1 MRRRIP
7 LLVLLLAVSI
17 LAGIPLSIA
26 QGNRV
31 ALLQVFDVQPSSSA
45 PLALNDAIV
54 FYFNHRVDCDNTE
67 AALSWTPSIPGEL
80 HCDEYTLSFTPAGA
94 YERNTAYTFALT
106 PPLVAFDGARLA
118 DPFRVTYK
126 TASYLTVTEAFP
138 SAEGGPVPVDSAI
151 TVVFDRPVVPLMSSM
166 NKDDMPNP
174 LRLFPSTD
182 GTGEWVN
189 SAVYIFTPASPLKSG
204 VRYRATIAADLE
216 AVDGAVMRSDVSWNF
231 QTATA
236 TILSIDPPL
245 GSAGLRLDPKIQVR
259 FNQVMDQS
267 AVERGFYFRA
277 LPAVAGAAVS
287 GRFEW
292 ADDSRGFVFSPDTL
306 LQLDSTYEAG
316 FAPDLLPNLNFSNL
330 PGSGF
335 WRYETVP
342 APAIKSTEPIDGAL
356 NVDRGGL
363 SLFFASTMNIDTLAE
378 RIQIEPEP
386 EAPPR
391 YYYSEW
397 SNRYTVSFDA
407 QPSTKYTIRIAP
419 GMEDIY
425 GNAISGPLIF
435 SYTTGPRTPV
445 LSLNVPGPVGFYNAY
460 RNPTQLYVYHRGAD
474 FIELTL
480 SRVPIADFIERLTQ
494 TEFYDPAHTFD
505 AKDDQLLKRWR
516 IESDTPE
523 NITRYEL
530 LELGDIGADKGTDCI
545 GALSARLSIGDIAKV
560 ITEPDPLRARRAPV
574 DGVIMELL
582 YYGYEFTV
590 LGGPRC
596 IDELRWWQVA
606 LQDERIAWL
615 AEGDN
620 EEYFLE
626 PRDAVDNGAAADAGG
641 LEPGV
646 YFLEATAPG
655 LENNYVQNRHFLNVS
670 TAVLTVK
677 QTTDRLTVWAVDVDS
692 GAPIV
697 SEDISIYGPGAVLLG
712 SGTSDERGIVQVDIP
727 YTRDLYTPFVAVLD
741 STAHFGI
748 GYTDWSNGTEPWN
761 FGYNFSWS
769 PRAYQAYL
777 YTDRPVYRTGQPLY
791 FRGIVRRK
799 DDVVY
804 MPAPVE
810 TVSVTIRDAR
820 GEIVYE
826 RDLALNDFGS
836 FSGSFNIA
844 AEASLGAYSL
854 SLALPSEEEY
864 LREGSSISFLVAEY
878 RLPEYRVALLTEQP
892 EIVQGD
898 TATFT
903 LEGNYFFGGPVS
915 DAEASYTVFSS
926 PYHFNY
932 KGEGHFD
939 FADYDNNETG
949 RDPFGLDRVISEGG
963 LTTDDNG
970 KARFDLIGDLQGEKR
985 SQQWRVEASIRDE
998 AGQAIYGNANLIVHQ
1013 GLFYVGLRAENAV
1026 SRAGEDS
1033 RIQVIAVDWDSRPM
1047 AEQLID
1053 VQVVERRWT
1062 SVQEQDPNTG
1072 ATAWTWDVEEIPVTT
1087 GSVTTDA
1094 FGKANFVY
1102 QPPNGGVFKIIAT
1115 ARDTAGN
1122 LVRTATYSWISS
1134 PSYVSWRQENDRT
1147 LELVPDKRNY
1157 SVGDT
1162 AKILIASPYQG
1173 AAEALISIERGD
1185 VLSVEQ
1191 VTLSSNSQ
1199 IYEFEILPQHAP
1211 NIYVSV
1217 FLIKPVDE
1225 NNAIASWRL
1234 GMTQLAVDIEQQELN
1249 IDIAADRDIAAPQE
1263 DVQYHVRVTDYKGD
1277 PVVAEV
1283 GIGVT
1288 DLAALSVAERN
1299 SASLLETF
1307 YGPQELSVR
1316 TSSSLVV
1323 NADAATADLSDRKG
1337 GGGGIFESGIVDLR
1351 GEFIDTAFWN
1361 PTVVT
1366 DAVGE
1371 ATVDVR
1377 LPDNLTTW
1385 RLDARALTE
1394 GRAGRLLVGE
1404 TTFDLLSTRPLLI
1417 RPVTPRFFIVGDRV
1431 QLAAVV
1437 NNNTGQ
1443 GIAVRV
1449 SIENTAGLDVADGA
1463 ALLQNVMIPAG
1474 GRKRVTWQVKVA
1486 DVTSIAPYFVVRS
1499 DDGTYADASI
1509 SPVSA
1514 DSDGTLPVHRY
1525 DVPETVGTAGTLTE
1539 NGSRVE
1545 AVLLP
1550 RDHDLK
1556 SGALGIRIDKSL
1568 AGLISESLIYMEA
1581 ETLRYRECTTTIVSR
1596 FLPNIA
1602 SFRALTELGMS
1613 ESELKTKLD
1622 ALVSEGLQELYARQ
1636 LANGGWSWCSYPE
1649 GDELTTAY
1657 ALIGLAEAKRQ
1668 GYLVDE
1674 SLMRRAQRFLKQ
1686 RLITP
1691 SLKLEQWKLN
1701 RQAFILY
1708 ALAESGAADVARS
1721 TTLFESCDRLNLDA
1735 IAFLAQALHIVNPDD
1750 RMRLDALTQLML
1762 NRAVTRA
1769 TGTFF
1774 EEAYQDRWNWSS
1786 DIRSTALVLNTLIKL
1801 RPESDLLPNIV
1812 RHLVSVREGGGYW
1825 KSRQENTWSI
1835 IALTNW
1841 MLKSGELSPDYVYS
1855 VTVNGSELMQDTAI
1869 PDNAIEADAISV
1881 DVADLIQRE
1890 SNLIEFERDA
1900 GNGALYYTAHL
1911 NLDLPVNEVEPI
1923 SRGIEISRSYTLLG
1937 DESRIAIEGATI
1949 GDLVQVRLRIA
1960 APDTLRYVVIEDFFP
1975 AGAEAINPDLAIS
1988 PQLGTIPGGERI
2000 DPREEG
2006 WGWWFFDHIEFR
2018 DEKAVIY
2025 ASFLPRG
2032 IYEFVYTIRPSIAGQ
2047 FNVIPPMAQELYFP
2061 EVFGR
2066 GVGTRFTVTE

>member
-7 LLVLLLAVSI
+7 LLVLLLSVII

-26 QGNRV
+26 QANRV
-31 ALLQVFDVQPSSSA
+31 ALLQVFDVQPSSNA
-45 PLALNDAIV
+45 PLALNDTVV
-54 FYFNHRVDCDNTE
+54 FYFNRRIDCASAE
-67 AALSWTPSIPGEL
+67 AALSWMPSIPGEL
-80 HCDEYTLSFTPAGA
+80 TCDEYTLSFTPAGE
-94 YERNTAYTFALT
+94 YERDTAYTFALT
-106 PPLVAFDGARLA
+106 PPLHALDGARLD

-126 TASYLTVTEAFP
+126 TAGFLTVTETFP
-138 SAEGGPVPVDSAI
+138 SAEGGPVPADSAI
-151 TVVFDRPVVPLMSSM
+151 TVVFDRPVVPLMSST
-166 NKDDMPNP
+166 NRDALPNP
-174 LRLFPSTD
+174 LRLLPSTE
-182 GTGEWVN
+182 GNGEWVN
-189 SAVYIFTPASPLKSG
+189 SAVYTFTPASSLHSG
-204 VRYRATIAADLE
+204 ISYRATVAADLE
-216 AVDGAVMRSDVSWNF
+216 ALDGAVMGSSFSWIF
-231 QTATA
+231 QTAVA
-236 TILSIDPPL
+236 SVLSIDPPL
-245 GSAGLRLDPKIQVR
+245 GTAGLSLDPKIQVR
-259 FNQVMDQS
+259 FNQVMEQS

-277 LPAVAGAAVS
+277 LPAIAGADVS

-292 ADDSRGFVFSPDTL
+292 AEDGRGFVFTPDTL
-306 LQLDSTYEAG
+306 LQLDSTFEAG
-316 FAPDLLPNLNFSNL
+316 FSPDLNPNLNFSNL
-330 PGSGF
+330 PGSGS
-335 WRYETVP
+335 WRYDTVP
-342 APAIKSTEPIDGAL
+342 APDIQSTEPLDGAL

-391 YYYSEW
+391 YYFSDW

-407 QPSTKYTIRIAP
+407 QPSTKYTIRIAL

-425 GNAISGPLIF
+425 GNAIADPLIF
-435 SYTTGPRTPV
+435 SYITGPRTPM
-445 LSLNVPGPVGFYNAY
+445 LGLNVPGPVGFYNAY
-460 RNPTQLYVYHRGAD
+460 RNPTQLYAYHRGAD
-474 FIELTL
+474 IIDFAL

-494 TEFYDPAHTFD
+494 EDFYDPAHTFD
-505 AKDDQLLKRWR
+505 PKDDQLLKRWR
-516 IESDTPE
+516 VESETPE

-530 LELGDIGADKGTDCI
+530 LELGDVSTANGNDCI
-545 GALSARLSIGDIAKV
+545 GAPFPHLSVGDIAKV
-560 ITEPDPLRARRAPV
+560 IAEPDPLRARRAPV
-574 DGVIMELL
+574 GGVIMELL
-582 YYGYEFTV
+582 YYGYELTV
-590 LGGPRC
+590 VGGPRC

-606 LQDERIAWL
+606 LQDGRTAWV
-615 AEGDN
+615 AEGDS

-626 PRDAVDNGAAADAGG
+626 RRDAEG

-655 LENNYVQNRHFLNVS
+655 LEHNYSQNRHFLNVS

-677 QTTDRLTVWAVDVDS
+677 QATDRLTVWAVDVDS
-692 GAPIV
+692 GAPIA
-697 SEDISIYGPGAVLLG
+697 SEGISIYGPGGVLLG
-712 SGTSDERGIVQVDIP
+712 SGTSDGRGIVQVDIP

-748 GYTDWSNGTEPWN
+748 GFTDWTNGTGPWN
-761 FGYNFSWS
+761 YGYNFSWS

-791 FRGIVRRK
+791 FRGIVRSK

-810 TVSVTIRDAR
+810 SVTATIRDAR

-826 RDLALNDFGS
+826 RELALNDFGS
-836 FSGSFNIA
+836 FSGSFDIA

-854 SLALPSEEEY
+854 SLELPSEEEY

-878 RLPEYRVALLTEQP
+878 RLPEYQVTLSAEQP
-892 EIVQGD
+892 EIAQGAM
-898 TATFT
+898 ATFA

-915 DAEASYTVFSS
+915 DAEANYTVFSS
-926 PYHFNY
+926 PYDFNY
-932 KGEGHFD
+932 KGDEPYD
-939 FADYDNNETG
+939 FADYDIYDSVQD
-949 RDPFGLDRVISEGG
+949 RFGVDSVISEGS
-963 LTTDDNG
+963 LTTDATG
-970 KARFDLIGDLQGEKR
+970 KARFDLVGDLQGEKR

-998 AGQAIYGNANLIVHQ
+998 ADQTIYGSSILTVHQ

-1033 RIQVIAVDWDSRPM
+1033 RIRIIAVDWNSQPM

-1053 VQVVERRWT
+1053 VQVIERRWT

-1072 ATAWTWDVEEIPVTT
+1072 ATAWTWDVEEIPVTN

-1094 FGKANFVY
+1094 DGNADFVY

-1157 SVGDT
+1157 SVGVT
-1162 AKILIASPYQG
+1162 AKILIASPFQG

-1199 IYEFEILPQHAP
+1199 IHEFEILPQHAP

-1234 GMTQLAVDIEQQELN
+1234 GMTQLAVDIEQKELN
-1249 IDIAADRDIAAPQE
+1249 IDITADRDIAAPQE
-1263 DVQYHVRVTDYKGD
+1263 NVRYRVRVTDYKGD

-1299 SASLLETF
+1299 SASMLETF

-1323 NADAATADLSDRKG
+1323 NADAATADLSERKG

-1366 DAVGE
+1366 DAAGE
-1371 ATVDVR
+1371 AAVDVR

-1404 TTFDLLSTRPLLI
+1404 TSFDLLSTRPLLI
-1417 RPVTPRFFIVGDRV
+1417 RPVTPRFFIVGDQV

-1437 NNNTGQ
+1437 NNNTGKD
-1443 GIAVRV
+1443 IAARV
-1449 SIENTAGLDVADGA
+1449 SIEKTAGLDVADDK

-1474 GRKRVTWQVKVA
+1474 GRKRVTWQVTVT

-1499 DDGTYADASI
+1499 NDGDYADASI

-1514 DSDGTLPVHRY
+1514 DRDGTLPVYRY
-1525 DVPETVGTAGTLTE
+1525 HVPETVGTAGTLTE

-1545 AVLLP
+1545 AVLLR
-1550 RDHDLK
+1550 RDQDLK
-1556 SGALGIRIDKSL
+1556 TGTLDIRINKSL
-1568 AGLISESLIYMEA
+1568 AGVISESLTYMEA
-1581 ETLRYRECTTTIVSR
+1581 ETLRFRECTTTIVSR
-1596 FLPNIA
+1596 FLPNIV
-1602 SFRALTELGMS
+1602 SFRALTELGMP
-1613 ESELKTKLD
+1613 ESELKATLD

-1668 GYLVDE
+1668 GYLVD
-1674 SLMRRAQRFLKQ
+1674 SGLMRRAQRFLVQ

-1721 TTLFESCDRLNLDA
+1721 TTLFESRERLNLDA
-1735 IAFLAQALHIVNPDD
+1735 IAFLAQTLHIVNPDD
-1750 RMRLDALTQLML
+1750 RMRLDSLTQLML

-1774 EEAYQDRWNWSS
+1774 AETYQDRWNWSS

-1812 RHLVSVREGGGYW
+1812 RRLVSVREGKGYW
-1825 KSRQENTWSI
+1825 QSRQENTWAI

-1841 MLKSGELSPDYVYS
+1841 MLQSGELDPDFVFS
-1855 VTVNGSELMQDTAI
+1855 VAVNGRELLRDAAL
-1869 PDNAIEADAISV
+1869 PDNVSDADAISV

-1900 GNGALYYTAHL
+1900 GNGALYYTARL

-1937 DESRIAIEGATI
+1937 DESRTAIEGATV
-1949 GDLVQVRLRIA
+1949 GDAVQVRLRIV
-1960 APDTLRYVVIEDFFP
+1960 APDTLRYVVIEDFLP
-1975 AGAEAINPDLAIS
+1975 SGAEAINPDLAIS
-1988 PQLGTIPGGERI
+1988 PQLGTIPSSERI
-2000 DPREEG
+2000 DPQAKG
-2006 WGWWFFDHIEFR
+2006 WGWWFFDYIEFR
-2018 DEKAVIY
+2018 DEKVIIY
-2025 ASFLPRG
+2025 ASYLPRG
-2032 IYEFVYTIRPSIAGQ
+2032 IYEYVYTISPSIAGQ
-2047 FNVIPPMAQELYFP
+2047 FNVIPPIAQELYFP
-2061 EVFGR
+2061 EVYGR
-2066 GVGTRFTVTE
+2066 GAGTRFTITD